1 MSSVKIVQ
9 FKDLSLW
16 DLKSN
21 VAKNEMF
28 INSKFPLVEISKV
41 LSRNK
46 TSIKILDSEIYKRV
60 TIKTKAGG
68 CHLRDILKGNLI
80 KTKNQFLIKQ
90 GQFLISKI
98 DARNGAF
105 GVVGKEI
112 DNAIITGNFWTYDVD
127 TSKVNR
133 HFLNLLINNQIFIEF
148 CESCSSGTTGR
159 RYLDEYKFLNA
170 KIPLPP
176 LEIQNKIIN
185 KLKAVEDKIKALQE
199 EKAKLENEINE
210 YIYIALGLEQKE
222 QILNQTGV
230 KIVHYKDLK
239 LYDYKSNVLEK
250 VETKSIYPQ
259 YSFGDFLT
267 RRLDKIKIDEDT
279 FYKRVT
285 IKTKAQGCHLRDT
298 LKGNLIKTKNQ
309 FLIKDGQFLI
319 SKIDARNG
327 AFGIVTND
335 LDKAVI
341 MADFLNYDIDKNI
354 INDKFLIAVLKTPYY
369 MEQLN
374 SLSSGTTGRKRI
386 NEQKFS
392 NLCISLPPLKIQNEL
407 MLKLTEVDEKIE
419 NLSKEFSDLKN
430 EMIEGLL

>member
-1 MSSVKIVQ
+1 MSSVKIVR

-16 DLKSN
+16 SFALQESRAISSKYQLSTLKEVLIN
-21 VAKNEMF
+21 LTNERKF
-28 INSKFPLVEISKV
+28 IIDDNAFYAEPTISSKTNEISVSRQGLGKIFKV
-41 LSRNK
+41 KSR
-46 TSIKILDSEIYKRV
+46 IKILEGDLV
-60 TIKTKAGG
+60 
-68 CHLRDILKGNLI
+68 
-80 KTKNQFLIKQ
+80 
-90 GQFLISKI
+90 ISKMHTQ
-98 DARNGAF
+98 NGLFAF
-105 GVVGKEI
+105 AKQEFASTTTFVPFQIKDKLINPNFLFVLLKPTLSRLMKFDSVKRETYKIEEI
-112 DNAIITGNFWTYDVD
+112 
-127 TSKVNR
+127 
-133 HFLNLLINNQIFIEF
+133 LNLQ
-148 CESCSSGTTGR
+148 
-159 RYLDEYKFLNA
+159 
-170 KIPLPP
+170 IPLPP
-176 LEIQNKIIN
+176 LEIQNEIIN
-185 KLKAVEDKIKALQE
+185 KLKALEDKIKALQE

-210 YIYIALGLEQKE
+210 YIYIALGLEKRG

-230 KIVHYKDLK
+230 KIVRYKDLK
-239 LYDYKSNVLEK
+239 LFDYKSNALEK
-250 VETKSIYPQ
+250 SELKSTYKRYQ
-259 YSFGDFLT
+259 FSDFLT
-267 RRLDKIKIDEDT
+267 RRLDKIKIDENT

-309 FLIKDGQFLI
+309 FLIKQGQFLI

-327 AFGIVTND
+327 AFGIAIND

-374 SLSSGTTGRKRI
+374 LLSSGTTGRKRI

>member
-1 MSSVKIVQ
+1 MSSVKIVR

-16 DLKSN
+16 SFALQESRAISSKYQLSTLKEVLIN
-21 VAKNEMF
+21 LTNERKF
-28 INSKFPLVEISKV
+28 IIDDNAFYAEPTISSKTNEISVSRQGLGKIFKV
-41 LSRNK
+41 KSR
-46 TSIKILDSEIYKRV
+46 IKILEGDLV
-60 TIKTKAGG
+60 
-68 CHLRDILKGNLI
+68 
-80 KTKNQFLIKQ
+80 
-90 GQFLISKI
+90 ISKMHTQ
-98 DARNGAF
+98 NGLFAF
-105 GVVGKEI
+105 AKQEFASTTTFVPFQIKDKLINPNFLFVLLKPTLSRLMKFDSVKRETYKIEEI
-112 DNAIITGNFWTYDVD
+112 
-127 TSKVNR
+127 
-133 HFLNLLINNQIFIEF
+133 LNLQ
-148 CESCSSGTTGR
+148 
-159 RYLDEYKFLNA
+159 
-170 KIPLPP
+170 IPLPP
-176 LEIQNKIIN
+176 LEIQNEIID
-185 KLKAVEDKIKALQE
+185 KLKALEDKIKALQE

-210 YIYIALGLEQKE
+210 YIYIALGLEKRG

-230 KIVHYKDLK
+230 KIVRYKDLK
-239 LYDYKSNVLEK
+239 LFDYKSNALEK
-250 VETKSIYPQ
+250 SELKSTYKRYQ
-259 YSFGDFLT
+259 FSDFLT
-267 RRLDKIKIDEDT
+267 RRLDKIKIDENT

-309 FLIKDGQFLI
+309 FLIKQGQFLI

-327 AFGIVTND
+327 AFGIAIND

>member
-1 MSSVKIVQ
+1 MSSVKIVR

-16 DLKSN
+16 SFALQESRAISSKYQLSTLKEVLIN
-21 VAKNEMF
+21 LTNERKF
-28 INSKFPLVEISKV
+28 IIDDNAFYAEPTISSKTNEISVSRQGLGKIFKV
-41 LSRNK
+41 KSR
-46 TSIKILDSEIYKRV
+46 IKILEGDLV
-60 TIKTKAGG
+60 
-68 CHLRDILKGNLI
+68 
-80 KTKNQFLIKQ
+80 
-90 GQFLISKI
+90 ISKMHTQ
-98 DARNGAF
+98 NGLFAF
-105 GVVGKEI
+105 AKQEFASTTTFVPFQIKDKLINPNFLFVLLKPTLSRLMKFDSVKRETYKIEEI
-112 DNAIITGNFWTYDVD
+112 
-127 TSKVNR
+127 
-133 HFLNLLINNQIFIEF
+133 LNLQ
-148 CESCSSGTTGR
+148 
-159 RYLDEYKFLNA
+159 
-170 KIPLPP
+170 IPLPP
-176 LEIQNKIIN
+176 LEIQNEIIN
-185 KLKAVEDKIKALQE
+185 KLKALEDKIKALQE

-210 YIYIALGLEQKE
+210 YIYIALGLEKRG
-222 QILNQTGV
+222 QILNQTDV
-230 KIVHYKDLK
+230 KIVRYKDLK
-239 LYDYKSNVLEK
+239 LFDYKSNALEK
-250 VETKSIYPQ
+250 SELKSTYKRYQ
-259 YSFGDFLT
+259 FSDFLT
-267 RRLDKIKIDEDT
+267 RRLDKIKIDENT

-309 FLIKDGQFLI
+309 FLIKQGQFLI

-327 AFGIVTND
+327 AFGIAIND

>member
-1 MSSVKIVQ
+1 MSSVKIVR

-16 DLKSN
+16 SFALQESRAISSKYQLSTLKEVLIN
-21 VAKNEMF
+21 LTNERKF
-28 INSKFPLVEISKV
+28 IIDDNAFYAEPTISSKTNEISVSRQGLGKIFKV
-41 LSRNK
+41 KSR
-46 TSIKILDSEIYKRV
+46 IKILEGDLV
-60 TIKTKAGG
+60 
-68 CHLRDILKGNLI
+68 
-80 KTKNQFLIKQ
+80 
-90 GQFLISKI
+90 ISKMHTQ
-98 DARNGAF
+98 NGLFAF
-105 GVVGKEI
+105 AKQEFASTTTFVPFQIKDKLINPNFLFVLLKPTLSRLMKFDSVKRETYKIEEI
-112 DNAIITGNFWTYDVD
+112 
-127 TSKVNR
+127 
-133 HFLNLLINNQIFIEF
+133 LNLQ
-148 CESCSSGTTGR
+148 
-159 RYLDEYKFLNA
+159 
-170 KIPLPP
+170 IPLPP
-176 LEIQNKIIN
+176 LEIQNEIIN
-185 KLKAVEDKIKALQE
+185 KLKALEDKIKALQE

-210 YIYIALGLEQKE
+210 YIYIALGLEKRG

-230 KIVHYKDLK
+230 KIVRYKDLK
-239 LYDYKSNVLEK
+239 LFDYKSNALEK
-250 VETKSIYPQ
+250 SELKSTYKRYQ
-259 YSFGDFLT
+259 FSDFLT
-267 RRLDKIKIDEDT
+267 RRLDKIKIDENT

-327 AFGIVTND
+327 AFGIAIND

-369 MEQLN
+369 MEQLD

>member
-1 MSSVKIVQ
+1 MSSVKIVR

-16 DLKSN
+16 SFALQESRAISSKYQLSTLKEVLIN
-21 VAKNEMF
+21 LTNERKF
-28 INSKFPLVEISKV
+28 IIDDNAFYAEPTISSKTNEISVSRQGLGKIFKV
-41 LSRNK
+41 KSR
-46 TSIKILDSEIYKRV
+46 IKILEGDLV
-60 TIKTKAGG
+60 
-68 CHLRDILKGNLI
+68 
-80 KTKNQFLIKQ
+80 
-90 GQFLISKI
+90 ISKMHTQ
-98 DARNGAF
+98 NGLFAF
-105 GVVGKEI
+105 AKQEFASTTTFVPFQIKDKLINPNFLFVLLKPTLSRLMKFDSVKRETYKIEEI
-112 DNAIITGNFWTYDVD
+112 
-127 TSKVNR
+127 
-133 HFLNLLINNQIFIEF
+133 LNLQ
-148 CESCSSGTTGR
+148 
-159 RYLDEYKFLNA
+159 
-170 KIPLPP
+170 IPLPP
-176 LEIQNKIIN
+176 LEIQNEIIN
-185 KLKAVEDKIKALQE
+185 KLKALEDKIKALQE

-210 YIYIALGLEQKE
+210 YIYIALGLEKRG

-230 KIVHYKDLK
+230 KIVRYKDLK
-239 LYDYKSNVLEK
+239 LFDYKSNALEK
-250 VETKSIYPQ
+250 SELKSTYKRYQ
-259 YSFGDFLT
+259 FSDFLT
-267 RRLDKIKIDEDT
+267 RRLDKIKIDENT

-309 FLIKDGQFLI
+309 FLIKQGQFLI

-327 AFGIVTND
+327 AFGIAIND

-407 MLKLTEVDEKIE
+407 MLKLAEVDEKIE

>member
-1 MSSVKIVQ
+1 MSSVKIVR

-16 DLKSN
+16 SFALQESRAISSKYQLSTLKEVLIN
-21 VAKNEMF
+21 LTNERKF
-28 INSKFPLVEISKV
+28 IIDDNAFYAEPTISSKTNEISVSRQGLGKIFKV
-41 LSRNK
+41 KSR
-46 TSIKILDSEIYKRV
+46 IKILEGDLV
-60 TIKTKAGG
+60 
-68 CHLRDILKGNLI
+68 
-80 KTKNQFLIKQ
+80 
-90 GQFLISKI
+90 ISKMHTQ
-98 DARNGAF
+98 NGLFAF
-105 GVVGKEI
+105 AKQEFASTTTFVPFQIKDKLINPNFLFVLLKPTLSRLMKFDSVKRETYKIEEI
-112 DNAIITGNFWTYDVD
+112 
-127 TSKVNR
+127 
-133 HFLNLLINNQIFIEF
+133 LNLQ
-148 CESCSSGTTGR
+148 
-159 RYLDEYKFLNA
+159 
-170 KIPLPP
+170 IPLPP
-176 LEIQNKIIN
+176 LEIQNEIIN
-185 KLKAVEDKIKALQE
+185 KLKALEDKIKALQE

-210 YIYIALGLEQKE
+210 YIYIALGLEKRE

-230 KIVHYKDLK
+230 KIVRYKDLK
-239 LYDYKSNVLEK
+239 LFDYKSNALEK
-250 VETKSIYPQ
+250 SELKSTYKRYQ
-259 YSFGDFLT
+259 FSDFLT
-267 RRLDKIKIDEDT
+267 RRLDKIKIDENT

-309 FLIKDGQFLI
+309 FLIKQGQFLI

-327 AFGIVTND
+327 AFGIAIND

>member
-1 MSSVKIVQ
+1 MSSVKIVR

-16 DLKSN
+16 SFALQESRAISSKYQLSTLKEVLIN
-21 VAKNEMF
+21 LTNERKF
-28 INSKFPLVEISKV
+28 IIDDNAFYAEPTISSKTNEISVSRQGLGKIFKV
-41 LSRNK
+41 KSR
-46 TSIKILDSEIYKRV
+46 IKILEGDLV
-60 TIKTKAGG
+60 
-68 CHLRDILKGNLI
+68 
-80 KTKNQFLIKQ
+80 
-90 GQFLISKI
+90 ISKMHTQ
-98 DARNGAF
+98 NGLFAF
-105 GVVGKEI
+105 AKQEFASTTTFVPFQIKDKLINPNFLFVLLKPTLSRLMKFDSVKRETYKIEEI
-112 DNAIITGNFWTYDVD
+112 
-127 TSKVNR
+127 
-133 HFLNLLINNQIFIEF
+133 LNLQ
-148 CESCSSGTTGR
+148 
-159 RYLDEYKFLNA
+159 
-170 KIPLPP
+170 IPLPP
-176 LEIQNKIIN
+176 LEIQNEIIN
-185 KLKAVEDKIKALQE
+185 KLKALEDKIKALQE

-210 YIYIALGLEQKE
+210 YIYIALGLEKRG

-230 KIVHYKDLK
+230 KIVRYKDLK
-239 LYDYKSNVLEK
+239 LFDYKSNALEK
-250 VETKSIYPQ
+250 SELKSTYKRYQ
-259 YSFGDFLT
+259 FSDFLT
-267 RRLDKIKIDEDT
+267 RRLDKIKIDENT

-309 FLIKDGQFLI
+309 FLIKQGQFLI

-327 AFGIVTND
+327 AFGIAIND

-354 INDKFLIAVLKTPYY
+354 INDKFLIAVLKTSYY